1 MKEFRINYKKKISDT
16 SNWNGLSKEAQNLSK
31 TIEDLRL
38 DEVKKQIKK
47 KQAFNA
53 NLYSGDESIFL
64 DQFSKFGKTLDF
76 AYLYGKKN
84 DKFFI
89 GFQMKCYFEKSN
101 LKEKFIYKPYI
112 KKNCRKILVNTMKL
126 FNCKITH
133 WYYYIIFYYNKKN
146 INENISESN
155 LSRCR
160 DNNISYFFYD
170 PISKEFYKYEDNKY
184 INMKDLIIDENANLE
199 NNVIDVNKFSFEL
212 MEKKK
217 LKIGKNMKEMIDSFI
232 DDLSKALNIENKNH
246 DITDILSKIATQIGI
261 KDCLLYFHAKC
272 EFNKALIC
280 PKFDNFI
287 LLYKKKDV
295 NNNID
300 FIASIKEKE
309 NLKYIDVSTGKVYK
323 KIYEVIDEDSEYYY
337 CLIKIQKPKKRNYM
351 QFIEDTIKK

>member
-1 MKEFRINYKKKISDT
+1 MIWMKMPETKCS

-84 DKFFI
+84 DKVFI

-133 WYYYIIFYYNKKN
+133 WYY
-146 INENISESN
+146 
-155 LSRCR
+155 
-160 DNNISYFFYD
+160 
-170 PISKEFYKYEDNKY
+170 
-184 INMKDLIIDENANLE
+184 
-199 NNVIDVNKFSFEL
+199 
-212 MEKKK
+212 
-217 LKIGKNMKEMIDSFI
+217 
-232 DDLSKALNIENKNH
+232 
-246 DITDILSKIATQIGI
+246 
-261 KDCLLYFHAKC
+261 
-272 EFNKALIC
+272 
-280 PKFDNFI
+280 
-287 LLYKKKDV
+287 
-295 NNNID
+295 
-300 FIASIKEKE
+300 
-309 NLKYIDVSTGKVYK
+309 
-323 KIYEVIDEDSEYYY
+323 
-337 CLIKIQKPKKRNYM
+337 
-351 QFIEDTIKK
+351 